1 MSYKKYENTQMN
13 IIGQNIKN
21 LRKKHKWSQQQLCD
35 KLELAGIYL
44 TRSDVSLIELNQR
57 VIRDF
62 EIIGFCYAFDITLEE
77 LYKETQLYK
86 MLKNK

>member
-13 IIGQNIKN
+13 IIGNNIKN

-35 KLELAGIYL
+35 KLELTGIYL
-44 TRSDVSLIELNQR
+44 TRSDVSLIELNKR

-62 EIIGFCYAFDITLEE
+62 EIIAFCYVFGITLEE
-77 LYKETQLYK
+77 IYEETVLYN